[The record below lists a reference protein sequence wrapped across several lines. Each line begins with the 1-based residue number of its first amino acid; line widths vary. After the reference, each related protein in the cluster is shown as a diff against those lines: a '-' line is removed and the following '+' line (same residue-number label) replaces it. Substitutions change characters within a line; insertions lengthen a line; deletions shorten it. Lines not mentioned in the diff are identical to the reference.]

1 MIYFSVKYV
10 FLKQHTQRKEKN
22 MASQAQNQANV
33 KFSYKKYYSFRNKIN
48 TKFAGRFYS
57 DMQIDFV
64 TRALCYGDTQPAVV
78 VSTEPLLIAAYS
90 DEMDAV
96 VMLKFPAEF
105 VEKYSLSAGDRLT
118 TSNVYFNADG
128 CANDIFVGERYSR
141 QYEDFMPI
149 VQLFLGKNDDK
160 IKAKTALFGGDMWKT
175 VKDKADE
182 YISLHPDLCRDGFY
196 YFKK

>member
-1 MIYFSVKYV
+1 
-10 FLKQHTQRKEKN
+10 
-22 MASQAQNQANV
+22 MASQAENQANV

-57 DMQIDFV
+57 DMQIEFV

-78 VSTEPLLIAAYS
+78 VSTEPLMIAAYS

-96 VMLKFPAEF
+96 VMLKFPDEF
-105 VEKYSLSAGDRLT
+105 VEKYSLSVGDRLT
-118 TSNVYFNADG
+118 TSNVYFNADR
-128 CANDIFVGERYSR
+128 CAPDVFVGEKYSR

-149 VQLFLGKNDDK
+149 VQLFLGKKDDM
-160 IKAKTALFGGDMWKT
+160 IRSKTALFGEGVWDMVT
-175 VKDKADE
+175 DKANE
-182 YISLHPDLCRDGFY
+182 YADQHPHLCRDGFF